1 MVVYYEIAGRKIG
14 SHVLAMGVLGTL
26 FGGIFAAT
34 GGSKKVANATPP
46 INAASKDEENFIQYA
61 SAVPTVR
68 CLANVLY
75 RSLGQSSGPTE
86 YR

>member
-34 GGSKKVANATPP
+34 GGSKKVANVTPP

-61 SAVPTVR
+61 SIVLTLRP
-68 CLANVLY
+68 LANVLFA
-75 RSLGQSSGPTE
+75 RSF
-86 YR
+86 